1 MEPTTD
7 DFTLVFTEILNVST
21 RLQHMKNK
29 VVQQLH
35 TLSRNSEAIDM

>member
-7 DFTLVFTEILNVST
+7 DFTLVFTEIVNVST

-29 VVQQLH
+29 VVRQSH
-35 TLSRNSEAIDM
+35 ALS